1 MSEISSL
8 ERIFTDSAP
17 NDLSQEQNDRFRR
30 QIEFVLEVDKLKHI
44 QRQTILMD
52 RSRRE
57 NSAEH
62 SWHIALMVLILSEYA
77 KDSEIDFLRVI
88 QILLVHDLIEID
100 AGDTYCYDEKGR
112 KDQVEREQ
120 KAAERV
126 FSILPPDLAETVSEL
141 WNEFEDGITPESKF
155 ANALDRFQ
163 PFLHNYF
170 TKGQTWLENNI
181 KRSQVISRMK
191 PISNGAPVL
200 WEYVA
205 RMIDDAVHKG
215 FLAE

>member
-8 ERIFTDSAP
+8 ERIFADAAP

-30 QIEFVLEVDKLKHI
+30 QIEFVIEVDKLKHI

-112 KDQVEREQ
+112 KDQAEREQ

-141 WNEFEDGITPESKF
+141 WNEFEDGVTPESKF